1 MIGSI
6 FVSRFG
12 ILFFGNYISPFRSP
26 VPFLQIGPQYRWF
39 DQHWKVVF
47 SSCRDRAALQK
58 DDTSLLVTSS
68 KRRTAVCL
76 FFLRENFLREKCLSL
91 LSGSPNLVPLQLAAC
106 RYDCDVDSHDL
117 TLLYPMSPRSL
128 LSSFQLGFF
137 RSRISAAIFNA
148 IFFSLPLVTLA
159 VFSRRLAKG
168 ADAAC

>member
-1 MIGSI
+1 M
-6 FVSRFG
+6 
-12 ILFFGNYISPFRSP
+12 
-26 VPFLQIGPQYRWF
+26 
-39 DQHWKVVF
+39 F

-68 KRRTAVCL
+68 KRKTAVCL

-91 LSGSPNLVPLQLAAC
+91 LRGSPNLVPLQLAAF

-148 IFFSLPLVTLA
+148 IFFFV
-159 VFSRRLAKG
+159 
-168 ADAAC
+168 AACHACSVFPQASERCRRSLLDEVRREPKILDRQRSCRLGSRTSIGPVILG